1 MEKEAIM
8 GISLENNPDLLYQ
21 RLNMIK
27 SQLEARQIKDKRV
40 LEAIQTVPRQ
50 FFVPNKLRD
59 SAYADSALPIGYGQ
73 TISQPYIVALMC
85 EAACISPI
93 DKVLE
98 IGSGS
103 GYQAAILGLLSQKV
117 YSIEVVSSLGK
128 LAQKRLEELGYK
140 NVHIKIGDG
149 YTGWPEHAPYDVILI
164 TAAAQWVPQPLVD
177 QLAMNGRLIMPIGNN
192 IHQEL
197 VRFTRTKAG
206 LKKEMLES
214 VFFVPFQSKNFPP

>member
-8 GISLENNPDLLYQ
+8 ATSLENNPDLLYQ
-21 RLNMIK
+21 RLNMVK

-40 LEAIQTVPRQ
+40 LEAIQTVPRH
-50 FFVPNKLRD
+50 FFVPNNLRD
-59 SAYADSALPIGYGQ
+59 RAYADSALPIGYGQ

-85 EAACISPI
+85 EAACISPT

-98 IGSGS
+98 IGLGS
-103 GYQAAILGLLSQKV
+103 GYQAAVLGLLSQKV
-117 YSIEVVSSLGK
+117 YSIEIVSSLGK
-128 LAQKRLEELGYK
+128 LAQKRLERLGYK
-140 NVHIKIGDG
+140 NVRIKIGDG
-149 YTGWPEHAPYDVILI
+149 YTGWPEHAPYDAILI

-197 VRFTRTKAG
+197 VRFTRTKAD
-206 LKKEMLES
+206 LKKEMLEP
-214 VFFVPFQSKNFPP
+214 VLFVPFQSKNFVS